1 MILSI
6 PAYFVQ
12 CPENEVLE
20 VLKRTV
26 RPEFLNRIDEVI
38 MFEPL
43 SQSDIRDILR
53 MQMNAKARAYIHLN
67 SNLDSLDP
75 QILSP
80 VNIYQ
85 HRDLDL

>member
-6 PAYFVQ
+6 PAYLSNVQ
-12 CPENEVLE
+12 
-20 VLKRTV
+20 
-26 RPEFLNRIDEVI
+26 RIRRI
-38 MFEPL
+38 
-43 SQSDIRDILR
+43 SS
-53 MQMNAKARAYIHLN
+53 RAYIHLD

-75 QILSP
+75 QTLSP